1 MYGLIFQHLENKLCL
16 VEVFG
21 HLEKKLCLIQ
31 VFNI

>member
-1 MYGLIFQHLENKLCL
+1 MHGLIFQHLENKLCL